1 MFDKNLYKIL
11 HAQKI
16 SGKELSLSTGISQS
30 TISKFLSGSQEPK
43 FSQIITIAKALN
55 IPPDVFMSAVSGT
68 SSVYS
73 PFINEYCL
81 IRELFDD
88 ENSHLHLSELFVFK
102 KFSMVLPVVHDKANY
117 VMIILEGGTDSEL
130 GLLRAGDFRVAKGI
144 DYKGVKVTLRKST
157 KAIALI
163 VHESL
168 RDMTNSW
175 SRTFF
180 QSLEQQKKNF

>member
-1 MFDKNLYKIL
+1 MFGNNLYKIL

-16 SGKELSLSTGISQS
+16 LGKELSLSTGISQS

-43 FSQIITIAKALN
+43 FSQIIAIAEALH
-55 IPPDVFMSAVSGT
+55 ISPDVFMSDLGVT
-68 SSVYS
+68 NSVNS
-73 PFINEYCL
+73 TFINEYCL
-81 IRELFDD
+81 IRELFED
-88 ENSHLHLSELFVFK
+88 ENSHMHVCELFVFK

-117 VMIILEGGTDSEL
+117 IVIILQGGTDSNL

-163 VHESL
+163 MHESL
-168 RDMTNSW
+168 RDMANSW